1 MSEVVLVI
9 AGDRAEGDDLV
20 RLLREHG
27 IIGRLR
33 PVEAPAFGGSLGAG
47 PVSVAVDVDLLDEA
61 RDVLAET
68 DDDEGF

>member
-20 RLLREHG
+20 RLLRDRG
-27 IIGRLR
+27 LAGRLR

-47 PVSVAVDVDLLDEA
+47 PVAVVVEAGDLDEA
-61 RDVLAET
+61 RDVLGEVE
-68 DDDEGF
+68 DDDGF